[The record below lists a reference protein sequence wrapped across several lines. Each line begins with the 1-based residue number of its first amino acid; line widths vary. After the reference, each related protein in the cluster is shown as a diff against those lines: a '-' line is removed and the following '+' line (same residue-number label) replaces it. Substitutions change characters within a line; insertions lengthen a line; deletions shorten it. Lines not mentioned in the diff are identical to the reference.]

1 MKKWTLCAALLCA
14 WLGNSAALAA
24 GDAAAGKAK
33 AAVCAACHGADGKAI
48 QPAFP
53 NLAGQHAAYIEKQLQ
68 DYKSGARVNALMVG
82 QVAALSE
89 QDMAD
94 LAAHFSSLA
103 GIESVA
109 NEENL
114 ALGENI
120 YRGGITNAGVAAC
133 SACHGPTG
141 VGNPQANF
149 PVLAGQNTQ
158 YIADQLRYFR
168 SGERANDANEMMR
181 GIAHRMTD
189 KEIDAVAIYI
199 TGLYSAK

>member
-82 QVAALSE
+82 QVAALSD

-103 GIESVA
+103 SIKSVA
-109 NEENL
+109 SEENL

-149 PVLAGQNTQ
+149 PVLAGQNAQ

-189 KEIDAVAIYI
+189 KEIDAVANYI